1 MNLRVALF
9 DVDGVLLDSLRL
21 HLKIC
26 RDKSREYG
34 LGLKIPSAREF
45 KKLVRSGVPI
55 SPMKCFF
62 LAVGFPE
69 EYADKANRQYQDVFM
84 RLYAPRPFPGVHRVL
99 QALHDSGLQ
108 LGIVTSNVRAN
119 VVGALGPSMKFFHP
133 DCVLTGDKA
142 RNSSKAELIVTAL
155 KILDANPA
163 EAVYVGDQPADWEAA
178 KAAQVNFLGATYG
191 WGISE
196 DDQEFPLVNRVSD
209 IYLRVTE
216 L

>member
-1 MNLRVALF
+1 
-9 DVDGVLLDSLRL
+9 
-21 HLKIC
+21 
-26 RDKSREYG
+26 
-34 LGLKIPSAREF
+34 
-45 KKLVRSGVPI
+45 
-55 SPMKCFF
+55 
-62 LAVGFPE
+62 
-69 EYADKANRQYQDVFM
+69 
-84 RLYAPRPFPGVHRVL
+84 
-99 QALHDSGLQ
+99 
-108 LGIVTSNVRAN
+108 
-119 VVGALGPSMKFFHP
+119 MKFFHP